1 MFLRNYVPHVSAE
14 LSAIVDD
21 AKGLNL
27 IEDANFNL
35 PDNFIRPFIEEF
47 DSRNE
52 FKSKVSQLLN

>member
-52 FKSKVSQLLN
+52 FKSKVSQ